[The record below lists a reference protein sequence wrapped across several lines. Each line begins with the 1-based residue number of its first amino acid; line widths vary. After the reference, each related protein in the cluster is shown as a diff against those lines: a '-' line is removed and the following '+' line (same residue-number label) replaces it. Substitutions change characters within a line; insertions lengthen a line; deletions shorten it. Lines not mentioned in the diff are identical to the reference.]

1 MILTDVPCSGEG
13 MFRKDEEAINEWSK
27 ANVNN
32 CWKLQREI
40 VSDIW
45 NCLKPGGILI
55 YSTCTFNAHEDEENV
70 EWIKEELGAEILPLN
85 IEKSWN
91 ITKSLIN
98 DETMYHFFPGISR
111 GEGLFIAVLRKM
123 AYMKAI
129 KRKRI
134 LARRTLKERPKNLS
148 H

>member
-1 MILTDVPCSGEG
+1 MKFDIILADVPCSGEG

-70 EWIKEELGAEILPLN
+70 DWIKEELGAEILPLN
-85 IEKSWN
+85 IEKVGILQRASSMMKPC
-91 ITKSLIN
+91 IISSL
-98 DETMYHFFPGISR
+98 
-111 GEGLFIAVLRKM
+111 V
-123 AYMKAI
+123 
-129 KRKRI
+129 
-134 LARRTLKERPKNLS
+134 
-148 H
+148 

>member
-1 MILTDVPCSGEG
+1 MKFDVILADVPCSGEG
-13 MFRKDEEAINEWSK
+13 MFRKDEEAITEWSK

-85 IEKSWN
+85 IEKVGILPRVLSMMKPC
-91 ITKSLIN
+91 IISSL
-98 DETMYHFFPGISR
+98 
-111 GEGLFIAVLRKM
+111 V
-123 AYMKAI
+123 
-129 KRKRI
+129 
-134 LARRTLKERPKNLS
+134 
-148 H
+148 